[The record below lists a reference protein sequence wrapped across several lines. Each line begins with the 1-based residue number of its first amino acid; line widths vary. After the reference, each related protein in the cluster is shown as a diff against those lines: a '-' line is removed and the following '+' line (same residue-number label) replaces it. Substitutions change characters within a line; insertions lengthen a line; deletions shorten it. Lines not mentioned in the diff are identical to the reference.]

1 MSNKS
6 VLCKCQNACFI
17 LTGIGFTKFFDSKF
31 LYLSCKLKYK
41 VYVVVKRLVVVFLV
55 MFAFSVYPGGEKE
68 VVVGSAD
75 ELKGIKLVIVK
86 GGQLIKPKKSFGRK
100 MEPR

>member
-1 MSNKS
+1 
-6 VLCKCQNACFI
+6 
-17 LTGIGFTKFFDSKF
+17 
-31 LYLSCKLKYK
+31 

-86 GGQLIKPKKSFGRK
+86 GGQLIKPKKTFGRK